1 MGCAKCK
8 QKKQGL
14 KDNVDF
20 NEVKGE
26 VDQIIEDD
34 NPNGRAMDALKQF
47 KPDGFFIRIITFLA
61 LIVAIPLIAVYVICF
76 LFFNFFLPTKN
87 DMTISLNRLMKVIVY
102 PFDIWRKFRR
112 KLKSKSRE
120 KEFNKNRD
128 YSDGSEL
135 LKNETYTK
143 EYEGKE
149 ELDGIELVEKE
160 DNNKNEK

>member
-1 MGCAKCK
+1 
-8 QKKQGL
+8 
-14 KDNVDF
+14 
-20 NEVKGE
+20 
-26 VDQIIEDD
+26 
-34 NPNGRAMDALKQF
+34 
-47 KPDGFFIRIITFLA
+47 
-61 LIVAIPLIAVYVICF
+61 
-76 LFFNFFLPTKN
+76 
-87 DMTISLNRLMKVIVY
+87 MTISLNRLMKVIVY

-160 DNNKNEK
+160 DNDKNEK